1 MISGI
6 LILAMPITVIGAN
19 FANAYEKQTFEESV
33 ISSCTRMIL
42 PGEAHKG
49 EPEGTEV
56 VDLERLMGFLRDLEL
71 RGNLAVERPK
81 DLAALQQLLN
91 EYDAK
96 GDGVYKMQKREWQ
109 AFLKDCVMDAK
120 DFTGVTVSKLAQ
132 DSPRP

>member
-1 MISGI
+1 
-6 LILAMPITVIGAN
+6 
-19 FANAYEKQTFEESV
+19 
-33 ISSCTRMIL
+33 MIL

-109 AFLKDCVMDAK
+109 AFLNDCVVDATE
-120 DFTGVTVSKLAQ
+120 FTSLTVQKLARDVNDLREELRITKAALEAMQ
-132 DSPRP
+132 ADMRLLMEMDGVSEGDAEIR

>member
-1 MISGI
+1 
-6 LILAMPITVIGAN
+6 
-19 FANAYEKQTFEESV
+19 
-33 ISSCTRMIL
+33 MIL

-109 AFLKDCVMDAK
+109 AFLKVAPI
-120 DFTGVTVSKLAQ
+120 TQSLTLTLTLPLPLPLPLTLTLTLTLPLTLTRTA
-132 DSPRP
+132 